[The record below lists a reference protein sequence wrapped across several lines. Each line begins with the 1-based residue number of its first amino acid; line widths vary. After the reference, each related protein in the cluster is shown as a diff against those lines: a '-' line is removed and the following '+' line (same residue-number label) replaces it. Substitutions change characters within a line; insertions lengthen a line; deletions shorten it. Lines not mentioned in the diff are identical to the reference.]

1 MREIPEDTYYD
12 ALKVMDEITKCLS
25 SLRDEADVL
34 LAKSIS
40 LSARNDKSFIEKA
53 EQARRELNN
62 VKGDISVATFLH
74 ESLRGIMEQFF
85 IESLNPD
92 LPKTAAYSF
101 IEFKNSSTFKT
112 FMVTQETLKKNI

>member
-53 EQARRELNN
+53 ENL
-62 VKGDISVATFLH
+62 
-74 ESLRGIMEQFF
+74 IM
-85 IESLNPD
+85 
-92 LPKTAAYSF
+92 
-101 IEFKNSSTFKT
+101 
-112 FMVTQETLKKNI
+112 LKVIYL